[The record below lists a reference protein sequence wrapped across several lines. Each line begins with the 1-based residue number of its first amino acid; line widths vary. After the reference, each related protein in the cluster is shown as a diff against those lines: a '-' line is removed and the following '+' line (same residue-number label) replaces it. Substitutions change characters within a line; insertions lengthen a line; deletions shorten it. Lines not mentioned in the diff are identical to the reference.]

1 MTITYKE
8 MTGEFGWEYIERT
21 NEDGSISVIPK
32 DEANSDYQ
40 AYLNKDK
47 PQVEHLT
54 SPLTDEPTGDVVQQD
69 YGTRNSNY

>member
-32 DEANSDYQ
+32 DESNSDYQ
-40 AYLNKDK
+40 AYLN
-47 PQVEHLT
+47 PVEHLT
-54 SPLTDEPTGDVVQQD
+54 EIPPQAALSTPIVADEVP
-69 YGTRNSNY
+69 SK